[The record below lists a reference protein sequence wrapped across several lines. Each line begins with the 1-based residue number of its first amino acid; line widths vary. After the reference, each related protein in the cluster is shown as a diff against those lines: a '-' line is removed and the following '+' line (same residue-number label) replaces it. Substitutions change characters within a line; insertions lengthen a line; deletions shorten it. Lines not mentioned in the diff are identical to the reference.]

1 MFTNSPDHN
10 RRHLPCE
17 VLIVDDHDHSRSA
30 QRLVL
35 EERGFAV
42 IEARTG
48 FDALVLAQ
56 ISRPR
61 IVLVDIA
68 LPEIDGLQLTR
79 MQRADPVLRRC
90 AIIALTAFT
99 SAEYRDAALAAGCD
113 AFMTKPFAAAQLLDV
128 VRLYAR
134 RPVHAAQELPREEQA
149 GVALDLEQN
158 VLDGPGP
165 DALRRP

>member
-1 MFTNSPDHN
+1 MFSNIPEHN

-42 IEARTG
+42 IEARSG

-61 IVLVDIA
+61 IILVDIA

-79 MQRADPVLRRC
+79 MLRADPGMRQC
-90 AIIALTAFT
+90 AIIAVTAFT
-99 SAEYRDAALAAGCD
+99 GREYEDAAMEAGCD
-113 AFMTKPFAAAQLLDV
+113 AFVTKPFVAAQLVDL
-128 VRLYAR
+128 VRRFAR
-134 RPVHAAQELPREEQA
+134 RPADSLPSPFSRTPSTET
-149 GVALDLEQN
+149 ALSK
-158 VLDGPGP
+158 
-165 DALRRP
+165 